1 MPCGPGRGLGQW
13 WTRVVVNLKKVMY
26 LRCKGDDV
34 IKIYGSAKAVNYYKT
49 ARLFLEITGC
59 SEIWILGNCKIGNL
73 EIIS

>member
-1 MPCGPGRGLGQW
+1 
-13 WTRVVVNLKKVMY
+13 MY

-59 SEIWILGNCKIGNL
+59 SEIWILGNCKIGIW
-73 EIIS
+73 EIILAFSNFEITFDEVF